1 MKTLTNRAFVNPF
14 VMGTLLVVCGSGA
27 AGLGSV
33 WMRHQISVT
42 ANENRV
48 LENRIVEVGRLSQQ
62 MTAWV
67 AEEQDITALLK
78 KNNEWHLGLVPPQ
91 EGQVQIIA
99 QDSVARL
106 TAKRD
111 QGILTD
117 RGISSSVHTAIS
129 FNIPSQH

>member
-1 MKTLTNRAFVNPF
+1 
-14 VMGTLLVVCGSGA
+14 MGTLLVVCGSGA
-27 AGLGSV
+27 AGLASV

-42 ANENRV
+42 ANENRII
-48 LENRIVEVGRLSQQ
+48 ENHLVEIGRMHQQ

-78 KNNEWHLGLVPPQ
+78 KNNAWHLGLVPPQ

-111 QGILTD
+111 QSILTD
-117 RGISSSVHTAIS
+117 RGINSDVRNPITFTITT
-129 FNIPSQH
+129 QH

>member
-1 MKTLTNRAFVNPF
+1 MKTLQNRAFVNPF
-14 VMGTLLVVCGSGA
+14 VMGTMLVVCGSGA
-27 AGLGSV
+27 IGLGSV
-33 WMRHQISVT
+33 WMRHQISVA
-42 ANENRV
+42 ANENKV
-48 LENRIVEVGRLSQQ
+48 IENHNVEVGRLNQQ
-62 MTAWV
+62 VTAWV

-99 QDSVARL
+99 QNSVARL

-117 RGISSSVHTAIS
+117 RGINSAAPKPITFS
-129 FNIPSQH
+129 IPVQR